1 MPEENDMRFGQ
12 LNHRVFFEGDNGGG
26 AGGAAVDGGKP
37 ASAKPDGDGVT
48 PEPKTYTEDEV
59 KGLKSALEAE
69 REARKAAEKGK
80 ADRERERK
88 AAEEKSL
95 EEQKKFQELADARKA
110 KLDEIEPQILTAT
123 QERDALKVQADS
135 QAAVLK
141 EFLDA
146 EVKALKLDDATREL
160 LTGKTEVEQLR
171 WIAKHRET
179 LAKGRASGAPGT
191 PKPDGTGSLTDEEKR
206 KQAVKIW

>member
-1 MPEENDMRFGQ
+1 MWRFGQ
-12 LNHRVFFEGDNGGG
+12 LNHRTFFEGDDGAGAGGGG
-26 AGGAAVDGGKP
+26 APDGGKP
-37 ASAKPDGDGVT
+37 DGAKPDGDGGK

-59 KGLKSALEAE
+59 KGLKTALEAE

-80 ADRERERK
+80 SDRERERK
-88 AAEEKSL
+88 AAEEKAL
-95 EEQKKFQELADARKA
+95 EEQKKFQELAEARKA
-110 KLDEIEPQILTAT
+110 KLDEIEPQVQTVT
-123 QERDALKVQADS
+123 QERDALKVQADD
-135 QAAVLK
+135 QAKVLK

-146 EVKALKLDDATREL
+146 EVKALKLDDATKEL
-160 LTGKTEVEQLR
+160 LSGKSEVEQLR

-179 LAKGRASGAPGT
+179 LAKGRANGAPGT